1 MYAYIYIC
9 MNTFMYVSMD
19 IHLCMFC
26 GCKKLLP
33 SLSVLLACIH
43 SQTHNITRNHPL
55 HETQNKI
62 LYNIKRKCDV

>member
-1 MYAYIYIC
+1 MHEYIYAC
-9 MNTFMYVSMD
+9 FHGYTFVYV
-19 IHLCMFC
+19 LWVQ
-26 GCKKLLP
+26 KLLP

-43 SQTHNITRNHPL
+43 NQTHNITRNHPL